1 MATLTKTGGTG
12 TTGHVSGNGVA
23 KTYVQTTVIDGTST
37 SLTSGDVYQAINIPA
52 NSVVLNAG
60 IDKIT
65 AGTGTGTLALG
76 DGTVTYVA
84 AAVQTAAGAMTSG
97 DAVGEMFVSYPAA
110 DTLDVTVATADVNSK
125 VRVWALLAD
134 CEGPVG
140 DDATGDTYA

>member
-23 KTYVQTTVIDGTST
+23 KTYVQSTVIDGTST
-37 SLTSGDVYQAINIPA
+37 SLTSGDVYQAINLPA
-52 NSVVLNAG
+52 NSIVMSAG
-60 IDKIT
+60 IDVIT

-84 AAVQTAAGAMTSG
+84 AATQSAGQMTSG
-97 DAVGEMFVSYPAA
+97 DALAELAVTYAAA

-125 VRVWALLAD
+125 VRVWALIAD
-134 CEGPVG
+134 IGG
-140 DDATGDTYA
+140 IGDTEAGDTFA

>member
-23 KTYVQTTVIDGTST
+23 KTYVQSTVIDGTST
-37 SLTSGDVYQAINIPA
+37 SLTSGDVYQAINLPA
-52 NSVVLNAG
+52 NSIVMSAG
-60 IDKIT
+60 IDVIT

-84 AAVQTAAGAMTSG
+84 AATQSAGQMTSG
-97 DAVGEMFVSYPAA
+97 DALAELAVTYAAA

-125 VRVWALLAD
+125 VRVWALIAD
-134 CEGPVG
+134 IDGI
-140 DDATGDTYA
+140 GDTEAGDTFA

>member
-1 MATLTKTGGTG
+1 MEHQLL
-12 TTGHVSGNGVA
+12 
-23 KTYVQTTVIDGTST
+23 
-37 SLTSGDVYQAINIPA
+37 LTSGDVYQAINVPA

-97 DAVGEMFVSYPAA
+97 DAVGEMFVSYPTA

-125 VRVWALLAD
+125 VRVWALMAD